1 MALTLQAVL
10 RKLIQSRVARRI
22 LAAVLAVVVAEL
34 SDAGSYSRNSYGGS
48 NNPYDIGAH
57 RDWQ

>member
-1 MALTLQAVL
+1 MALRIVL

-34 SDAGSYSRNSYGGS
+34 NDAGSYSRSSYGS
-48 NNPYDIGAH
+48 SPYDVGAH
-57 RDWQ
+57 REW